1 MFGIPGPI
9 GTVLDLLVVIFGFGL
24 IVFLH
29 ECGHFFAARWAG
41 IRVLAFALGFGPAVA
56 SYRKGLGLRR
66 GTTEP
71 AYRALLI
78 KAEKSGDD
86 TALRGISPTEYR
98 LNALPLGGYV
108 KMLGQDDL
116 DPGAV
121 SKAPDSYQNCK
132 PWKRMV
138 VISAGVVMNI
148 ITAAV
153 LFVAVFMIGLKV
165 EPPVVGDV
173 APGSPAAQATPENAN
188 IETVGLKPG
197 DTIASINGRAPNTF
211 ADVRVGVAMTARD
224 TPVHLAVERPGV
236 DQTLDFEIVP
246 EVSPLDGLLSI
257 GIDTPMSLTLSD
269 IVGPD
274 GQVLPASTGLQ
285 GVPAGSRIIKANGQ
299 EVSTPTQLDEVFA
312 HSDGQPVVLAIEEP
326 GTATTLTRTIEP
338 RAEMQIGIVPG
349 SDEAAL
355 TVVEHLLG
363 LEPVMRV
370 ADSAD
375 AVTERGRKAGLEPG
389 DIFASLDGIEFPSL
403 TEGIRRIRASR
414 GRDISV
420 VVLRE
425 VDGQQKR
432 VSLTAPVSSR
442 GRIGFAPDDTA
453 SVSTLVAMPPL
464 EIRSLDEEDF
474 TSPPATE
481 IITAPGQRIVLVN
494 GEPVANFT
502 DIRNA
507 LQRATADAAAKGT
520 GATVDLTIELP
531 IIDANRPRTV
541 RQWHLSPKDIAD
553 LHALS
558 WSPPFDARVF
568 EPEEITLKASG
579 PGQAISFGL
588 SETRRVLV
596 MTYVTFERLFERTV
610 KIEHLKGPVGIAHIG
625 TLLAGRGFVWVMFFM
640 AVISV
645 NLAVINFLPLPIV
658 DGGQFLMLVYEQIR
672 GRPVPIAFQ
681 NVVTM
686 AGLLLI
692 VSLFLV
698 VTFNDVRNLLG
709 F

>member
-1 MFGIPGPI
+1 MFGIPGPV
-9 GTVLDLLVVIFGFGL
+9 GTILDLLVVVFGFGL
-24 IVFLH
+24 IVFVH

-56 SYRKGLGLRR
+56 SYRKGMGLRR

-71 AYRALLI
+71 AYRDMLI
-78 KAEKSGDD
+78 KADKSGDD
-86 TALRGISPTEYR
+86 SALRGISPTEYR
-98 LNALPLGGYV
+98 LNFLPVGGYV

-148 ITAAV
+148 ITAAI

-165 EPPVVGDV
+165 EPPVIGDIE
-173 APGSPAAQATPENAN
+173 PGSPAAEATPLNAD
-188 IETVGLKPG
+188 ITTVGLEPG
-197 DTIASINGRAPNTF
+197 DAVVSINGRAPNTF
-211 ADVRVGVAMTARD
+211 ADVRVGIAMTARD
-224 TPVHLAVERPGV
+224 EPVRLEVLRPG
-236 DQTLDFEIVP
+236 LDNPLNFEIVP
-246 EVSPLDGLLSI
+246 EASAFDGLLAV
-257 GIDTPMSLTLSD
+257 GIAAPMSLTISP
-269 IVGPD
+269 IAGPD
-274 GQVLPASTGLQ
+274 GDALPESTGLK
-285 GVPAGSRIIKANGQ
+285 GITPGSRIVAADGVP
-299 EVSTPTQLDEVFA
+299 VSTPAELDAVFA
-312 HSDGQPVVLAIEEP
+312 EAGGQPVEVTIETD
-326 GTATTLTRTIEP
+326 GQTVTRTIKP
-338 RAEMQIGIVPG
+338 RADMQIGIVPG
-349 SDEAAL
+349 SDEAAI

-363 LEPVMRV
+363 LVPVMRV
-370 ADSAD
+370 ADGQG
-375 AVTERGRKAGLEPG
+375 AVTERGRKTGLEPG
-389 DIFASLDGIEFPSL
+389 DIFASLDGVEFPSL
-403 TEGIRRIRASR
+403 TEGIRRIRASK
-414 GRDISV
+414 GRDITV
-420 VVLRE
+420 VVLRT
-425 VDGQQKR
+425 VDGKQQR
-432 VSLTAPVSSR
+432 VTLTAPVSSK
-442 GRIGFAPDDTA
+442 GQIGFAPSDTA
-453 SVSTLVAMPPL
+453 DLDTLVALPPL
-464 EIRSLDEEDF
+464 ELRALDEDDF
-474 TSPPATE
+474 STPPAAE
-481 IITAPGQRIVLVN
+481 IITAPGQRIIMVGN
-494 GEPVANFT
+494 EPVANFT
-502 DIRNA
+502 EIRDA
-507 LQRATADAAAKGT
+507 LQRVTADAAAE
-520 GATVDLTIELP
+520 GAGAAVEMTIELP
-531 IIDANRPRTV
+531 IIIDANRPRTV
-541 RQWHLSPKDIAD
+541 RQWHLSPEDIAD

-558 WSPPFDARVF
+558 WSPPFYPSVF
-568 EPEEITLKASG
+568 EPEQIILKASG

-596 MTYVTFERLFERTV
+596 MTYVTFARLFERTV

-625 TLLAGRGFVWVMFFM
+625 TLLAGRGFVWIMFFM

>member
-1 MFGIPGPI
+1 MFGIHGPI
-9 GTVLDLLVVIFGFGL
+9 GTVLDLLVVVLGFGL

-56 SYRKGLGLRR
+56 SYRKGMGLRR

-78 KAEKSGDD
+78 KAEESGDD
-86 TALRGISPTEYR
+86 SALKGISPTEYR
-98 LNALPLGGYV
+98 FNALPLGGYV

-116 DPGAV
+116 DPCAV

-165 EPPVVGDV
+165 EPPVVGGI
-173 APGSPAAQATPENAN
+173 APGSPAAQATPLDAG
-188 IETVGLKPG
+188 IETVGLEPG
-197 DTIASINGRAPNTF
+197 DTIASINGRPPNTF

-224 TPVHLAVERPGV
+224 TPVELLVDRPGV
-236 DQTLDFEIVP
+236 DAPLRFEVVP
-246 EVSPLDGLLSI
+246 EVSAFDGLLSI
-257 GIDTPMSLTLSD
+257 GIDAPMSLTISP
-269 IVGPD
+269 IAGPD
-274 GQVLPASTGLQ
+274 GDALPESTGLK
-285 GVPAGSRIIKANGQ
+285 GVTPGSRIVAADDAPI
-299 EVSTPTQLDEVFA
+299 STPAELDAIFA
-312 HSDGQPVVLAIEEP
+312 ESNGQPVAVTIE
-326 GTATTLTRTIEP
+326 TDSQTLTRTINP
-338 RAEMQIGIVPG
+338 RADMQIGIVPG

-355 TVVEHLLG
+355 TVIEHLLG
-363 LEPVMRV
+363 LTPVIRI
-370 ADSAD
+370 ADRQD
-375 AVTERGRKAGLEPG
+375 AVTEQGIKAGLEPG

-403 TEGIRRIRASR
+403 IEGIRRIRASR
-414 GRDISV
+414 GRDISI

-425 VDGQQKR
+425 VDGVQQR
-432 VSLTAPVSSR
+432 VTLTAPVSSK

-453 SVSTLVAMPPL
+453 SLDTLVALPPL
-464 EIRSLDEEDF
+464 EVRALDEEDF
-474 TSPPATE
+474 SSPPAAE

-507 LQRATADAAAKGT
+507 LQRATIDAAASGT

-541 RQWHLSPKDIAD
+541 RQWHLSAKDITD

-558 WSPPFDARVF
+558 WSPPFNSSVF
-568 EPEEITLKASG
+568 EPEQIILKASG

-596 MTYVTFERLFERTV
+596 MTYVTFARLFERTV